1 MEKIQEKY
9 RNSVFQLICI
19 RGIYDPFRP
28 YLAPNDQK
36 VRGTGFVVDIERGV
50 IVTNA
55 HVVSNAFSIIGR
67 TPLLGKRDLQLDL
80 LSICRDRDLALVLIR
95 PDDRINLINAAP
107 GPLNMPFGDSMAA
120 RQTDQVL
127 TIGYPLGQE
136 SIKFTTGVISGFQA
150 RIDEETSDL
159 ERDEDH
165 PSYLVTTS
173 PVNPGNSGGPLVN
186 EKGEVIG
193 IVNSGMMLAQ
203 NIGYAIA
210 SRNLLAIYPRM
221 MSSYPTFTPGQ
232 SPDVVQ
238 LPKMSFNWNRTN
250 QALIEKF
257 GIPGQNAIYVSC
269 TFPDS
274 VLQPME
280 KGDLIRSLS
289 YSDCFSNQQED
300 HKFYDVTQ
308 YSDFLLSSNDLS
320 SNKLDQSGT
329 NEFKPTITIMFDD
342 YGDIV
347 QLPKID
353 RRSERNLELKEIFDT
368 IPIGT
373 KLRFLIDRDQQ
384 SYYLE
389 ADYIPIEAYVT
400 RFIYPRF
407 EAPDYL
413 IFAGICISPLTL
425 NHVERDSN
433 LVPEIKGKK
442 RYRPHLVVTQVFPET
457 SIYQM
462 NLLKEGSIINRIQ
475 GQKVQTM
482 EDLRQIL
489 RFLTNEDILTIEDK
503 NGGLF
508 AIEVG
513 KAIKEDRAVM
523 EKFKIVHDYIL

>member
-28 YLAPNDQK
+28 YLAPSDQK

-95 PDDRINLINAAP
+95 PDDRINLIKMAP
-107 GPLNMPFGDSMAA
+107 GPLNMPFGDSMAVQ
-120 RQTDQVL
+120 QTDQVL

-150 RIDEETSDL
+150 RIDEERSDL

-221 MSSYPTFTPGQ
+221 MSSYPTFIPGQ
-232 SPDVVQ
+232 TPDVVQ

-257 GIPGQNAIYVSC
+257 GIPGENAIYVSC

-289 YSDCFSNQQED
+289 YPNCFLTDDRS
-300 HKFYDVTQ
+300 YDVTQ
-308 YSDFLLSSNDLS
+308 YSDFLLSSN
-320 SNKLDQSGT
+320 SNLVET
-329 NEFKPTITIMFDD
+329 TIMFDD

-347 QLPKID
+347 QLPKTNQ
-353 RRSERNLELKEIFDT
+353 SERNLELKEVFDT

-384 SYYLE
+384 SYHLE
-389 ADYIPIEAYVT
+389 ADYIPVEAYVT

-407 EAPDYL
+407 EAPDFL

-425 NHVERDSN
+425 NHVERDSD
-433 LVPEIKGKK
+433 LISEIKGKK

-482 EDLRQIL
+482 EDVRQIL
-489 RFLTNEDILTIEDK
+489 QPLTNENILTIEEK

-508 AIEVG
+508 AIEVE
-513 KAIKEDRAVM
+513 KAIEEDRLVM
-523 EKFKIVHDYIL
+523 KKFNIIHNYIFDDKSGL